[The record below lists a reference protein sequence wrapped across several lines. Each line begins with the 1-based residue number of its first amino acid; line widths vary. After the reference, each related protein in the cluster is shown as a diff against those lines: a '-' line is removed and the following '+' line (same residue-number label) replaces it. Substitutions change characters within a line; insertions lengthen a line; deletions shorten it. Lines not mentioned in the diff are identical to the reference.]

1 MGEKGQNRR
10 RDQASR
16 QISHAAFRRWL
27 LAFAFCAAAVV
38 VSIYYIDRPAAV
50 FFNTH
55 VRPTELWGW
64 LNHLLA
70 PFVLVPVAALLFLL
84 GLGCWRL
91 SGRQLG
97 AWTLEPL
104 LCSWSAIWALAAEFV
119 FKRILGRAWPDPTYT
134 GKHLYG
140 FRFLNAGPYWDSF
153 PSGTATVSAAIVAT
167 VWIVTP
173 RLRLPS
179 VLLAALLCA
188 GVIVTNGHWLSD
200 VIAGAFLGASIG
212 WMTVLVLRSPVL
224 RDPQPR
230 DTARRNANG

>member
-1 MGEKGQNRR
+1 MAARVRILCRCGRGEHLLYRPAR
-10 RDQASR
+10 SR
-16 QISHAAFRRWL
+16 VLQHARSAHRVVG
-27 LAFAFCAAAVV
+27 LAEPPARPVRARPGGGAALPARLGMLAAL
-38 VSIYYIDRPAAV
+38 RPAA
-50 FFNTH
+50 
-55 VRPTELWGW
+55 R
-64 LNHLLA
+64 
-70 PFVLVPVAALLFLL
+70 
-84 GLGCWRL
+84 R
-91 SGRQLG
+91 
-97 AWTLEPL
+97 LEPL

-119 FKRILGRAWPDPTYT
+119 FKRILGRVWPDPTYT